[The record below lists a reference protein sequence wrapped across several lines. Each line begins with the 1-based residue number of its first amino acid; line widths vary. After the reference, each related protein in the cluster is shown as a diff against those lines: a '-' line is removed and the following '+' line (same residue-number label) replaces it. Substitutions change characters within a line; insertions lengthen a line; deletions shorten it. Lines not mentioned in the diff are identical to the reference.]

1 MPSREEVDDVLQRVG
16 LAAIS
21 YYPEIHV
28 DEPDYTV
35 DGDVDWCL
43 EPVTDLTD
51 EQRKQL
57 RNCEA
62 VDVAEEVAEQEPA
75 AAEPANTETDTDP
88 IDWENEEDRA

>member
-1 MPSREEVDDVLQRVG
+1 MRGGAMPSREEVDDVLQRVG

-43 EPVTDLTD
+43 EPVTDLTA
-51 EQRKQL
+51 EQRTSL
-57 RNCEA
+57 REA
-62 VDVAEEVAEQEPA
+62 VGLAITNPTAHRYALFQSLLELAPAES
-75 AAEPANTETDTDP
+75 
-88 IDWENEEDRA
+88 

>member
-21 YYPEIHV
+21 YYPEIHI

-35 DGDVDWCL
+35 DTDVDWCL

-51 EQRKQL
+51 EQRAAL
-57 RNCEA
+57 REA
-62 VDVAEEVAEQEPA
+62 VGLAVTNPTAHRYALFQTLLELAPA
-75 AAEPANTETDTDP
+75 DS
-88 IDWENEEDRA
+88 

>member
-21 YYPEIHV
+21 YYPEIHI

-43 EPVTDLTD
+43 EPLTDLTD
-51 EQRKQL
+51 EQRITV
-57 RNCEA
+57 REA
-62 VDVAEEVAEQEPA
+62 VGRAITNPTAHRFGMFRVLLELAPA
-75 AAEPANTETDTDP
+75 DS
-88 IDWENEEDRA
+88 